1 MALNYEVLK
10 NKSETLIFRKNV
22 PSGASGYIDL
32 PLLSHGVIDKVR
44 IRFAV
49 GENGTLRIRPVVI
62 LPKEIMLDLFRYASG
77 GDQSVSGDSEEIETE
92 VRHEIENKAI
102 ARVYYWNDATDPLA
116 DDSIVNVD
124 IGVTYFSVI
133 EQENI
138 IGPRRKKWGFA

>member
-1 MALNYEVLK
+1 MNYEVMK

-22 PSGASGYIDL
+22 ASGDSGYMDL
-32 PLLSHGVIDKVR
+32 PLLAHGVVDKVR
-44 IRFAV
+44 VRFAA

-62 LPKEIMLDLFRYASG
+62 LPKEITIDLFRYADSSE
-77 GDQSVSGDSEEIETE
+77 QSVSGDSEEIETD
-92 VRHEIENKAI
+92 VRHEIENKAVV
-102 ARVYYWNDATDPLA
+102 RVYYWNDSADPLA

-124 IGVTYFSVI
+124 VGVTYFSVV